1 MADAAAAAG
10 GVNMGQLIAQLIGG
24 VGGGGILTALVGM
37 FMGKR

>member
-1 MADAAAAAG
+1 
-10 GVNMGQLIAQLIGG
+10 MGQLIAQLIGG

>member
-1 MADAAAAAG
+1 
-10 GVNMGQLIAQLIGG
+10 MGQLIAQLVGG